1 MSCISWNYRVL
12 GNPSTVK
19 ELRDLAKNFSLS
31 ILCVLE
37 TQVHVTCHVSILCM
51 LEGLESTLGF
61 DDAFAVS
68 SSGRSGGL
76 GIFWNNEI
84 KIKILPY
91 SQYHIDA
98 IVTEVGGDP
107 WRLTCVYGEARVS
120 GEVQNMGDVEAYKV
134 IIVSVVVVHW
144 RF

>member
-1 MSCISWNYRVL
+1 VL

-19 ELRDLAKNFSLS
+19 ELRDLVKNFSLS
-31 ILCVLE
+31 MLCVLE
-37 TQVHVTCHVSILCM
+37 TQVHMSRV
-51 LEGLESTLGF
+51 GLESTLGF

-84 KIKILPY
+84 KIEILPY

-98 IVTEVGGDP
+98 FVTEVGGDP

-120 GEVQNMGDVEAYKV
+120 ERFKTWDMLKHIKSSSSLLWLCIGDFNEVLHRSEHSGAGTEL
-134 IIVSVVVVHW
+134 
-144 RF
+144 